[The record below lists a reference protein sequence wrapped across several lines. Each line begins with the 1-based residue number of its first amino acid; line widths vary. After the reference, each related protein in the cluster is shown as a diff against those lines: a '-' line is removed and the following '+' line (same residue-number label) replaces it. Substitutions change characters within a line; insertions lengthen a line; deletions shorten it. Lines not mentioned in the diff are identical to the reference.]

1 MLVNRFLRFSG
12 LWPGFFV
19 LGSKRAIEDADPLR
33 IRYLNCDAE
42 ILRIAAPVCAP
53 VRNDRPYW

>member
-12 LWPGFFV
+12 FRPGFFV
-19 LGSKRAIEDADPLR
+19 LGSKRTIEDADPLR
-33 IRYLNCDAE
+33 IHYLKCDAE

-53 VRNDRPYW
+53 VRNDRLYW